1 MMHLLRKLISAIKPK
16 PQVFVAKGCFSPWY
30 NSKSLIDYYV
40 TNIDESVPCQAT
52 VTCKNVDNMNYM
64 FGHCRDLTSLDLSNF
79 DTSKV
84 TNMWGMFC
92 GCRSLTSVDISN
104 FDTSNVLDMSFMF
117 DSCYSLTTL
126 DLSNFDTSKV
136 EDMDFMFSCCF
147 KLTSLDLSN
156 FDTSNV
162 GNTYAMFSDCRSLTT
177 LDLTSFDTS
186 KVINMSY
193 MFYNC
198 PRLTTIKGVIDMKSC
213 EYYGNMF
220 TNCNKLRGVKIK
232 NPPFNFEIIS
242 GLSKSQYT
250 IIS

>member
-1 MMHLLRKLISAIKPK
+1 MLYLLRKLISAIKPK

-64 FGHCRDLTSLDLSNF
+64 FGHCRNLTSLDLSNF

-92 GCRSLTSVDISN
+92 GCRSLTTLDLSG

-117 DSCYSLTTL
+117 DSCSSLTTL
-126 DLSNFDTSKV
+126 DLSNFNTSKV
-136 EDMDFMFSCCF
+136 
-147 KLTSLDLSN
+147 
-156 FDTSNV
+156 
-162 GNTYAMFSDCRSLTT
+162 R
-177 LDLTSFDTS
+177 
-186 KVINMSY
+186 NMSY

-213 EYYGNMF
+213 EYCGNMF
-220 TNCNKLRGVKIK
+220 TNCPKLTGVKIK
-232 NPPFNFEIIS
+232 NPPAGFEIHACI
-242 GLSKSQYT
+242 SKSQYT
-250 IIS
+250 IVS

>member
-1 MMHLLRKLISAIKPK
+1 MLYLLRKLISAIKPK

-64 FGHCRDLTSLDLSNF
+64 FGHCRNLTSLDLSNF

-92 GCRSLTSVDISN
+92 GCRSLTTLDLSG

-126 DLSNFDTSKV
+126 DLSNFNTSKV
-136 EDMDFMFSCCF
+136 
-147 KLTSLDLSN
+147 
-156 FDTSNV
+156 
-162 GNTYAMFSDCRSLTT
+162 R
-177 LDLTSFDTS
+177 
-186 KVINMSY
+186 NMSY

-213 EYYGNMF
+213 EYCGNMF
-220 TNCNKLRGVKIK
+220 TNCPKLTGVKIK
-232 NPPFNFEIIS
+232 NPPAGFEIHACI
-242 GLSKSQYT
+242 SKSQYT
-250 IIS
+250 IVS

>member
-1 MMHLLRKLISAIKPK
+1 MLYLLRKLISAIKPK

-64 FGHCRDLTSLDLSNF
+64 FGHCRNLTSLDLSNF

-92 GCRSLTSVDISN
+92 GCRSLTTLDLSG

-126 DLSNFDTSKV
+126 DLSNFNTSKV
-136 EDMDFMFSCCF
+136 EDMGFMFGICYG
-147 KLTSLDLSN
+147 LTTLDLSN
-156 FDTSNV
+156 FN
-162 GNTYAMFSDCRSLTT
+162 
-177 LDLTSFDTS
+177 TS
-186 KVINMSY
+186 KVRNMSY

-213 EYYGNMF
+213 EYCGNMF
-220 TNCNKLRGVKIK
+220 TNCPKLTGVKIK
-232 NPPFNFEIIS
+232 NPPAGFEIHACI
-242 GLSKSQYT
+242 SKSQYT
-250 IIS
+250 IVS

>member
-1 MMHLLRKLISAIKPK
+1 MLYLLRKLIAAIKPK

-92 GCRSLTSVDISN
+92 GCRSLTTLDLSG

-117 DSCYSLTTL
+117 DSCHSLTTL
-126 DLSNFDTSKV
+126 DLSNFNTSKV
-136 EDMDFMFSCCF
+136 EYMDFMFGSCYSI
-147 KLTSLDLSN
+147 TTLDLSN

-162 GNTYAMFSDCRSLTT
+162 GNTYSMFSDCRSLTS

-186 KVINMSY
+186 KVRNMSY

-198 PRLTTIKGVIDMKSC
+198 TRLTTIKGVIDMKSC
-213 EYYGNMF
+213 EYCGNMF
-220 TNCNKLRGVKIK
+220 TNCPKLRGVKIK
-232 NPPFNFEIIS
+232 NPPEDFDGA
-242 GLSKSQYT
+242 GLSSSQYT
-250 IIS
+250 IVS

>member
-1 MMHLLRKLISAIKPK
+1 MKDAKTQI
-16 PQVFVAKGCFSPWY
+16 FVTKGYSPWF
-30 NSKSLIDYYV
+30 NGNWGNDYYEYMDIWEDSSHV
-40 TNIDESVPCQAT
+40 VSVDESVPGQAT
-52 VTCKNVDNMNYM
+52 VTCDGNITDMSYM
-64 FGHCRDLTSLDLSNF
+64 FNLTHLTSLDLSNF
-79 DTSKV
+79 DSSNV
-84 TNMWGMFC
+84 TNMRSMFED
-92 GCRSLTSVDISN
+92 CRNLTSI
-104 FDTSNVLDMSFMF
+104 
-117 DSCYSLTTL
+117 
-126 DLSNFDTSKV
+126 
-136 EDMDFMFSCCF
+136 
-147 KLTSLDLSN
+147 DLSN

-162 GNTYAMFSDCRSLTT
+162 GNTYAMFSGCRSLTT

>member
-1 MMHLLRKLISAIKPK
+1 MLYLLRKLISAIKPK

-92 GCRSLTSVDISN
+92 GCRSLTTLDLSG

-126 DLSNFDTSKV
+126 DLSNFNTSKV
-136 EDMDFMFSCCF
+136 
-147 KLTSLDLSN
+147 
-156 FDTSNV
+156 
-162 GNTYAMFSDCRSLTT
+162 R
-177 LDLTSFDTS
+177 
-186 KVINMSY
+186 NMSY

-213 EYYGNMF
+213 EYCGNMF
-220 TNCNKLRGVKIK
+220 TNCPKLTGVKIK
-232 NPPFNFEIIS
+232 NPPAGFEIHACI
-242 GLSKSQYT
+242 SKSQYT
-250 IIS
+250 IVS